1 MLAVFSEGA
10 IGANVMVL
18 GTGSGASAS
27 ENGEYTI
34 LNIPAGSYTVSAT
47 FIGYSSQEIS
57 GVRVISGLN
66 TVVDFSLATSTLEGD
81 VVQVTAEKPLI
92 QKDETSSIN
101 VMTGEQLDNLPIR
114 SLDGVLATIPGVV
127 VQNND
132 VHIRGGRD
140 YEVAY

>member
-1 MLAVFSEGA
+1 MKRVSRIFALVALVSFTWAQSTTGKLRGKVTAEDGTDLV
-10 IGANVMVL
+10 GANVMVL

-66 TVVDFSLATSTLEGD
+66 TVVDFLDRACYD
-81 VVQVTAEKPLI
+81 R
-92 QKDETSSIN
+92 SIN
-101 VMTGEQLDNLPIR
+101 FKRLF
-114 SLDGVLATIPGVV
+114 
-127 VQNND
+127 
-132 VHIRGGRD
+132 
-140 YEVAY
+140 